1 VGVMLVLMMMVMM
14 VVVTVCVLV
23 LRVMVMTTPAGSI
36 NIKLRRRDS
45 ASLGAFDPQLVTAQL
60 DLRDLAFQRFEIQ
73 SAIEQRSEQHVAAYS
88 RKTIE
93 V

>member
-1 VGVMLVLMMMVMM
+1 MVMLLVLVMMMMM
-14 VVVTVCVLV
+14 IVVTMRVLV

-45 ASLGAFDPQLVTAQL
+45 ASLGAFDPQLVAAQL

-73 SAIEQRSEQHVAAYS
+73 SAIEQRSEQHVAADS
-88 RKTIE
+88 RKTIK

>member
-1 VGVMLVLMMMVMM
+1 MVVMMLVLVMMM
-14 VVVTVCVLV
+14 VVVTVRVLV

-45 ASLGAFDPQLVTAQL
+45 ASLGAFDPQLVAAQL

-73 SAIEQRSEQHVAAYS
+73 SAIEQRSEQHVAADS